1 MGSWLLL
8 QSKLAFV
15 FIDNK
20 SDNKQDCGQVAKLGE
35 ASRVMEEVTIGMTEG
50 FPGEDT

>member
-1 MGSWLLL
+1 MGSWPSL

-20 SDNKQDCGQVAKLGE
+20 SDKEQVALLGE
-35 ASRVMEEVTIGMTEG
+35 ASSIMEEVTIRMTED
-50 FPGEDT
+50 FPAGDG